1 MCINIIYVYLN
12 QVINKCCDKI
22 LVQLVVKIFYDIY
35 FQLVIYLQN
44 IFFVY
49 IYLAPAANRQIKMTH
64 KRGSP

>member
-1 MCINIIYVYLN
+1 MCINIIYVVYLN

-44 IFFVY
+44 IFLYTF
-49 IYLAPAANRQIKMTH
+49 IWRQQQTDRSK
-64 KRGSP
+64 

>member
-1 MCINIIYVYLN
+1 MCINIIFVYLN

-44 IFFVY
+44 IFLYTF
-49 IYLAPAANRQIKMTH
+49 IWRQQQTDRSK
-64 KRGSP
+64 

>member
-1 MCINIIYVYLN
+1 MYVYLN

-44 IFFVY
+44 IFFC
-49 IYLAPAANRQIKMTH
+49 IHFFGASSKQTSK
-64 KRGSP
+64 